1 MLEFERG
8 SQMKTAVSELAGP
21 GPSPARVL
29 IVDDDPAMRLV
40 CSTNLQ
46 AAGLN
51 VLEARD
57 GRHGL
62 ALARTHR
69 PDLVLTDVTMPRLD
83 GFELAAALR
92 SNEDTRLIPLIFL
105 SGETAGSHQ
114 ERATA
119 LGAFAYV
126 TKPFDP
132 AKLASIVANALAHAG
147 RRKPPGARRRLKRV
161 RPD

>member
-1 MLEFERG
+1 
-8 SQMKTAVSELAGP
+8 
-21 GPSPARVL
+21 
-29 IVDDDPAMRLV
+29 
-40 CSTNLQ
+40 
-46 AAGLN
+46 
-51 VLEARD
+51 
-57 GRHGL
+57 
-62 ALARTHR
+62 
-69 PDLVLTDVTMPRLD
+69 MPRLD
-83 GFELAAALR
+83 GFELAEALR

-105 SGETAGSHQ
+105 SGETTGSHQ

-147 RRKPPGARRRLKRV
+147 RRSPSSTRRSLKRV